1 MIFKAKC
8 FGAHLLGV
16 SLKSEVPKV
25 GFKAFTPQG
34 KLQVLSSSPVV
45 GCCTG
50 HEAYGNTVSQLLLP
64 ALIWAP
70 HSFTTRVGVAQLL
83 RE

>member
-25 GFKAFTPQG
+25 GFKAFTPKVGFKAFTPQG
-34 KLQVLSSSPVV
+34 KLQVLSSSPAV

-50 HEAYGNTVSQLLLP
+50 RGAYGNTVSQLLLP
-64 ALIWAP
+64 VLIWAP
-70 HSFTTRVGVAQLL
+70 LHSLHV
-83 RE
+83 